1 MTAPSGFTVTAGAP
15 LYFAARIA
23 LVFCAPMMVNGIA
36 LPFFPVWL
44 ETLSMNDF
52 QIGIVLAVPMFVRVF
67 TAPAAGIVADR
78 IGERSVV
85 LMWSGVLSL
94 LTALFFFG
102 VHGFWPVLLLYTLQ
116 CAVYSPYVPITDAI
130 ALSGVRRWNF
140 DYSRMRLWGS
150 LAFIVATMIGGW
162 LAGLYGGAM
171 VLPAMAAAFALTVAG
186 AVIVPKIGRP
196 RRPSPIA
203 AIATMPAASTL
214 RQRDVQ
220 LMLIGVSLVN
230 ASHAM
235 LYAFSVIYWRKLDF
249 SGTEI
254 GVLWSAGVLAEVILF
269 AFALRIRRR
278 FNLWSMMTL
287 GAAVAVGR
295 WLVFPLETSFA
306 GYFASQCLHAFT
318 FALLHVS
325 VQSRL
330 VERVA
335 EEQEASAQG
344 LYFFYTGIF
353 MAIATFVSGYAYNWY
368 GVEGFYLMSV
378 IAAAGLACIV
388 AGRLVASRAGVQPQS
403 VASGG

>member
-1 MTAPSGFTVTAGAP
+1 MTAPSGFSVTAGAP
-15 LYFAARIA
+15 PYFAARIA

-67 TAPAAGIVADR
+67 TAPVAGMVADR
-78 IGERSVV
+78 LGERSVV
-85 LMWSGVLSL
+85 LLWSGVLSL
-94 LTALFFFG
+94 LTALALFTTNA
-102 VHGFWPVLLLYTLQ
+102 FWPVLILYTLQ
-116 CAVYSPYVPITDAI
+116 GAVYSPYVPIAEAI

-140 DYSRMRLWGS
+140 DYGKMRLWGS

-171 VLPAMAAAFALTVAG
+171 VLPAMAVAFSLTVAG
-186 AVIVPKIGRP
+186 AFIVPKIGRP

-203 AIATMPAASTL
+203 AMATMPAASTL

-235 LYAFSVIYWRKLDF
+235 LYAFSVIYWRKMGF
-249 SGTEI
+249 SGTDI
-254 GVLWSAGVLAEVILF
+254 GILWSVGVLAEVILF
-269 AFALRIRRR
+269 AFAVRLRRR
-278 FNLWSMMTL
+278 FNLWSMMIFGST
-287 GAAVAVGR
+287 VAVGR
-295 WLVFPLETSFA
+295 WLVFPLDMPFA
-306 GYFASQCLHAFT
+306 GYFALQCLHAFT
-318 FALLHVS
+318 FGILHVS
-325 VQSRL
+325 VQSKL

-335 EEQEASAQG
+335 EEQEAAAQG

-353 MAIATFVSGYAYNWY
+353 MAAATFVSGYVFSWY
-368 GVEGFYLMSV
+368 GVDGFYLMSV
-378 IAAAGLACIV
+378 IAASGLAFVV
-388 AGRLVASRAGVQPQS
+388 AGRLAAPGPG
-403 VASGG
+403 A

>member
-1 MTAPSGFTVTAGAP
+1 MTAPSGFTMTTGAP
-15 LYFAARIA
+15 PYFAARIA

-36 LPFFPVWL
+36 LPFFPIWL
-44 ETLSMNDF
+44 ETLSMNDS
-52 QIGIVLAVPMFVRVF
+52 QIGIVLALPMFVRVF
-67 TAPAAGIVADR
+67 TAPVAGTIADR
-78 IGERSVV
+78 LGERSIV

-94 LTALFFFG
+94 LTALLFFG
-102 VHGFWPVLLLYTLQ
+102 VKGFWPVLLLYTLQ

-130 ALSGVRRWNF
+130 ALSGVRRWNI

-171 VLPAMAAAFALTVAG
+171 VLPAMAAAFSLTVLG
-186 AVIVPKIGRP
+186 AFIVPKIGRP

-203 AIATMPAASTL
+203 AMATMPAASTL

-235 LYAFSVIYWRKLDF
+235 LYAFSVIYWRKMGF
-249 SGTEI
+249 SGTDI
-254 GVLWSAGVLAEVILF
+254 GILWSAGVLAEVILF
-269 AFALRIRRR
+269 VFAIRLKRR
-278 FNLWSMMTL
+278 FNLWSMMIF
-287 GAAVAVGR
+287 GCSVAVGR
-295 WLVFPLETSFA
+295 WLVFPLDMPFA
-306 GYFASQCLHAFT
+306 GYFVLQCLHAFT
-318 FALLHVS
+318 FGILHVS
-325 VQSRL
+325 VQSKL

-335 EEQEASAQG
+335 EEQEAAAQG

-353 MAIATFVSGYAYNWY
+353 MAAATFVSGYAFNWY
-368 GVEGFYLMSV
+368 GVDGFYLMSV
-378 IAAAGLACIV
+378 IAAAGLICVV
-388 AGRLVASRAGVQPQS
+388 AGRLVAPRPGIQPQS

>member
-1 MTAPSGFTVTAGAP
+1 
-15 LYFAARIA
+15 
-23 LVFCAPMMVNGIA
+23 
-36 LPFFPVWL
+36 
-44 ETLSMNDF
+44 
-52 QIGIVLAVPMFVRVF
+52 
-67 TAPAAGIVADR
+67 
-78 IGERSVV
+78 
-85 LMWSGVLSL
+85 
-94 LTALFFFG
+94 
-102 VHGFWPVLLLYTLQ
+102 
-116 CAVYSPYVPITDAI
+116 
-130 ALSGVRRWNF
+130 
-140 DYSRMRLWGS
+140 
-150 LAFIVATMIGGW
+150 MIGGW

-203 AIATMPAASTL
+203 AIATMPAASRL